1 MCTPS
6 AQRME
11 ECSFILISKGWWVI
25 PALLRNELHQKNK
38 TAKPFVMC
46 VFLLTLHF
54 CRAVFG
60 THPIAAAYLLPLVF
74 FHVCT
79 KTLPDFPVEY
89 LNRWLWIWSGW
100 VGGCL
105 VYARP
110 LLWDIEVTM
119 RQEFFWEEII
129 KLQTLK
135 MRLLLWPRQPYLF
148 LLTAAL
154 CSLIAIIEAI
164 IASCKMTFPLV
175 LWRGQASLC
184 CIPSLSL
191 SLFLSAALYDASNHV
206 FVHGRDGKDVCEH
219 SGKSLTLLYT

>member
-1 MCTPS
+1 MSNPS
-6 AQRME
+6 TA
-11 ECSFILISKGWWVI
+11 W
-25 PALLRNELHQKNK
+25 NELHQKNK
-38 TAKPFVMC
+38 TANPFVMC
-46 VFLLTLHF
+46 AFPLSLHF

-60 THPIAAAYLLPLVF
+60 AHPIAAAYLLPLVF
-74 FHVCT
+74 IHVCT

-89 LNRWLWIWSGW
+89 LNRWLWIWS
-100 VGGCL
+100 VGGVGGWGGVGDL
-105 VYARP
+105 VCARP

-154 CSLIAIIEAI
+154 CSLITIIEAI

-184 CIPSLSL
+184 CTPSLSP

-219 SGKSLTLLYT
+219 PGKSLTLLYT